1 MEDDEVSGRRG
12 DVGPSLPA
20 SFSERTYLK
29 GMLCALS
36 LSLSLSFSPSLPDV
50 KNENCKGD
58 NNKNSRMSGQAR
70 AVHYS
75 KLLWAAW

>member
-29 GMLCALS
+29 GMLCA
-36 LSLSLSFSPSLPDV
+36 LSLSFSPSLPDV

>member
-12 DVGPSLPA
+12 DVGSSLPA
-20 SFSERTYLK
+20 HFSKRTYLK

-36 LSLSLSFSPSLPDV
+36 LSPSLPGV
-50 KNENCKGD
+50 KNENYKGD
-58 NNKNSRMSGQAR
+58 NNKNSRMSGQAG